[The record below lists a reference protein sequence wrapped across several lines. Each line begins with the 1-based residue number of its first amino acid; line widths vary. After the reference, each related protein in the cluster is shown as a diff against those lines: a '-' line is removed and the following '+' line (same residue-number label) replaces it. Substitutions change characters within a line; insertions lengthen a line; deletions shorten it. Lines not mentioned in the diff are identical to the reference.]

1 MAEPEKKPEPEKKEE
16 AKPVKKEEGEAKKS
30 MIYFS
35 RVRGLLKGTYEGT
48 ETKLNISK
56 DARIPLVNWLEELI
70 NSGLA
75 SLVKAMPTKTKG
87 EQEGQLSRK
96 TVKKGD
102 ITRAKRVFKDSF
114 AEPKKK
120 VEAKPKA
127 KKKGKKR

>member
-1 MAEPEKKPEPEKKEE
+1 MAEPEKKPAPEEKKEAKAVKEEKEE
-16 AKPVKKEEGEAKKS
+16 AKKS
-30 MIYFS
+30 LIYFS
-35 RVRGLLKGTYEGT
+35 RVRGLLKGTYEGQ

-56 DARIPLVNWLEELI
+56 DARAALTNWLEELI
-70 NSGLA
+70 GTALT

-102 ITRAKRVFKDSF
+102 ITKAKTQFRKGF
-114 AEPKKK
+114 EETKKK
-120 VEAKPKA
+120 PEAKPKS